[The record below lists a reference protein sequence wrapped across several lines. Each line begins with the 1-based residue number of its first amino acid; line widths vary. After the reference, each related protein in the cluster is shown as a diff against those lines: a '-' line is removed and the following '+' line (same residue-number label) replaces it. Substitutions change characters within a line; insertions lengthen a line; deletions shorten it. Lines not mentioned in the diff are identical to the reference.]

1 MHLIWNDPNTKLQM
15 PYEMLI
21 FLFVTL
27 SRLVLCV
34 IVAKFIWVFWNT
46 YVAIEK
52 TTSLSNKMALKP
64 QDLFQN
70 EIVISETEANC
81 QAKRSNTVFVS
92 LESFLSEV
100 WQLLEGVAG
109 WQLQSPVPATSPAV
123 TMVGLSVQTLVFSQ
137 SKTSCS
143 LQQPAVLQFTLS
155 PFPENA
161 DNCSADCICNSHAIA
176 AHFDLE
182 KSRFRIW
189 ETVGNGGYS
198 DREQSNLSVISD
210 YQLLIVEEI
219 F

>member
-81 QAKRSNTVFVS
+81 QAKISSKVFVS

-100 WQLLEGVAG
+100 WQLLVGVAG
-109 WQLQSPVPATSPAV
+109 LVAAPVSSTSHQLCRHDGWSVSPNFGLQPIKNILQPAAACSPAV
-123 TMVGLSVQTLVFSQ
+123 HSQPLSRKCRQLFGW
-137 SKTSCS
+137 
-143 LQQPAVLQFTLS
+143 LHLQFTC
-155 PFPENA
+155 
-161 DNCSADCICNSHAIA
+161 NCCTFWSGKIKIQNLRDC
-176 AHFDLE
+176 
-182 KSRFRIW
+182 R
-189 ETVGNGGYS
+189 
-198 DREQSNLSVISD
+198 
-210 YQLLIVEEI
+210 
-219 F
+219 